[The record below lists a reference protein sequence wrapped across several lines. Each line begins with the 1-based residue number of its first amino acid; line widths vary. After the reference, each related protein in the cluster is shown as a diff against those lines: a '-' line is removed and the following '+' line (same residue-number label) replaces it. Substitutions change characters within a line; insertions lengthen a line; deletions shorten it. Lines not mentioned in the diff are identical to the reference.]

1 LVFLISLQLSHSTLS
16 LFSVPFSSCL
26 HNIID
31 VLKEKDSV
39 LTAFRMQIQTVLQLT
54 IHCPIL
60 IAVLLLIFHPLWII
74 HCSQLYHM

>member
-60 IAVLLLIFHPLWII
+60 IAVLLLIFHPL
-74 HCSQLYHM
+74 